1 MWIDDL
7 PMWGYLG
14 DIEGDELFLTRSFR
28 KSQVFLYTHTHF
40 SIGFNGDQIV
50 SVNVTTDPTK
60 KVDITDTSAEME
72 VIFSYSVQWVH
83 EPNLLF
89 ADRLSRYVDSS
100 FLPSTF
106 ELHWLSIINSFVLVL
121 L

>member
-14 DIEGDELFLTRSFR
+14 DIEGDELFLTRSIR

-60 KVDITDTSAEME
+60 KVDIIDTSAEME
-72 VIFSYSVQWVH
+72 VIFSYSVQWVP
-83 EPNLLF
+83 ERSEERRVGKECVSKF
-89 ADRLSRYVDSS
+89 RSRWSRY
-100 FLPSTF
+100 
-106 ELHWLSIINSFVLVL
+106 H
-121 L
+121 